1 MWNRRL
7 VVALLVLVCA
17 WPTLSWAQQEIRSS
31 SKGSSTPLPIT
42 GSAVDADHNALDV
55 KCLAGC
61 TGGGGGSGA
70 VQTLSI
76 ASGVTT
82 NTSSTPVAGVSGIK
96 NFQWVITGTGA
107 ITQTAAL
114 KGSFA
119 SDGSNA
125 ETLCTIT
132 LSGTTTTFG
141 TCDPFT
147 APFPYL
153 FVTTTNTTGTG
164 TSGTGKLGY

>member
-1 MWNRRL
+1 MKKL
-7 VVALLVLVCA
+7 IIVLI
-17 WPTLSWAQQEIRSS
+17 SI
-31 SKGSSTPLPIT
+31 II
-42 GSAVDADHNALDV
+42 
-55 KCLAGC
+55 
-61 TGGGGGSGA
+61 
-70 VQTLSI
+70 LSI
-76 ASGVTT
+76 LNIEDSVAQSRPTEVIIVGQNGIPAVRTLTIASAVTT
-82 NTSSTPVAGVSGIK
+82 NTTTTPVAGVSGTK
-96 NFQWVITGTGA
+96 NFQWVITGTGS

>member
-1 MWNRRL
+1 MKAWTMKAWL
-7 VVALLVLVCA
+7 LALILLASVATAA
-17 WPTLSWAQQEIRSS
+17 WANVT
-31 SKGSSTPLPIT
+31 TPGTNSGQTISILT
-42 GSAVDADHNALDV
+42 VASAV
-55 KCLAGC
+55 
-61 TGGGGGSGA
+61 
-70 VQTLSI
+70 
-76 ASGVTT
+76 TT
-82 NTSSTPVAGVSGIK
+82 DTTTDTVAGVLGTK
-96 NFQWVITGTGA
+96 TFQWVLTGTGA

-114 KGSFA
+114 KGSFL

-132 LSGTTTTFG
+132 LSGTTTAYG

-164 TSGTGKLGY
+164 TSGTGRLGY